1 LFSTKNLTGQ
11 ARLAV
16 FLYQFPEETDKTQS
30 PSALIYD
37 VPLTER
43 YFRFTSTPAGSKFT
57 KRISYATQGS

>member
-1 LFSTKNLTGQ
+1 
-11 ARLAV
+11 LAG
-16 FLYQFPEETDKTQS
+16 FLYQFPEETNKTQS